1 MGIPGAFSGFRLTSP
16 NLPGEMLQSSPFF
29 QHLLSLY
36 IFSHTKEI
44 LTQLVTGTPQGSIS
58 GEQEVW
64 QTCRSYTLCLF
75 FLFFC
80 SSVSHCFMPWLE
92 SISFSSCSSVNLVL
106 IFRETATGIFI
117 KLTEGIRDCWQL
129 HFIVSRLESEEFYTL
144 VVCKC
149 LKSLNSICVVFVEE
163 NRRRISFRNPILQ

>member
-1 MGIPGAFSGFRLTSP
+1 MGIPVAFSGFRLTSP

-29 QHLLSLY
+29 QHLLSMY

-64 QTCRSYTLCLF
+64 QTCRSYTLYLF

-106 IFRETATGIFI
+106 IFRETATGSFI
-117 KLTEGIRDCWQL
+117 KLTEGIR
-129 HFIVSRLESEEFYTL
+129 E

-163 NRRRISFRNPILQ
+163 NRRRIGFRNPMLQ